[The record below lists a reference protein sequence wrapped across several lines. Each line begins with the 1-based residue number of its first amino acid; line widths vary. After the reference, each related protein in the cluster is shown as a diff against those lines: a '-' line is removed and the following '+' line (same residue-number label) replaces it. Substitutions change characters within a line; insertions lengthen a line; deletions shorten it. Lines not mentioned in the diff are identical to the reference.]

1 MNKHVVTPFNQI
13 TLCKE
18 EIIAQII
25 TLLFFCKL
33 FGQFTV
39 VLFFLLYLNFLL
51 ASTVLVLANFLNSAI
66 FWSNIESYKQKTHK

>member
-39 VLFFLLYLNFLL
+39 VLFFFLLYLNFLL
-51 ASTVLVLANFLNSAI
+51 ASTIVVLANLVNFGI
-66 FWSNIESYKQKTHK
+66 F

>member
-13 TLCKE
+13 TLCRE
-18 EIIAQII
+18 EIIVQII

-39 VLFFLLYLNFLL
+39 VLFLLYLNFLL
-51 ASTVLVLANFLNSAI
+51 AFTIVVLVNLVNFAI
-66 FWSNIESYKQKTHK
+66 FWSNIESYKQKTLK

>member
-39 VLFFLLYLNFLL
+39 VLFFFFLLYLNFHL
-51 ASTVLVLANFLNSAI
+51 ASTIVVLANLVNFGI
-66 FWSNIESYKQKTHK
+66 F